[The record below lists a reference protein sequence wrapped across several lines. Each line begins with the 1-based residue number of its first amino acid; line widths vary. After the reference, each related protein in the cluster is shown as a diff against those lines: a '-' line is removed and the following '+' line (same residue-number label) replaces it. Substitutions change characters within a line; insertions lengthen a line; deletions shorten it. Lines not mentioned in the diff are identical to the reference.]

1 MLSPQTRLTLMDIV
15 MRMSSDQPV
24 SLNERILVQKF
35 ASRNPTVWTWL
46 RDVQR
51 PGSDRSRPSA

>member
-1 MLSPQTRLTLMDIV
+1 MLSPQTRLTLKDIV
-15 MRMSSDQPV
+15 MRMSSGQPV
-24 SLNERILVQKF
+24 SLNERILIQKF

-51 PGSDRSRPSA
+51 PGSDRTR

>member
-1 MLSPQTRLTLMDIV
+1 MLSPQTRLTLKDIV
-15 MRMSSDQPV
+15 MRMSSGQPV
-24 SLNERILVQKF
+24 NERILIQKF

-51 PGSDRSRPSA
+51 PGSDRTR